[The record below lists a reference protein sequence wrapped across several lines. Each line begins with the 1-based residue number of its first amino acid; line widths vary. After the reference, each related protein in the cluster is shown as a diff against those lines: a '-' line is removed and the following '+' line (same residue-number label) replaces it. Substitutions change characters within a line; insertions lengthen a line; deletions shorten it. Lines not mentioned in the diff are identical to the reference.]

1 MAFNFMLPL
10 RITQA
15 LFAIIALGLSA
26 YGKFPAPLTHH
37 PHTHTHTHT
46 HTQKKIPSP
55 QTPNPRETDSSL
67 MFETVVSWWNVA
79 QTSPS
84 PSQTNFLLFTSVWT
98 SALAVPYLA
107 LSPRFLPTAAHK
119 FGILAA
125 EAVTMIFWFAA
136 FLATAVFLS
145 GLDFCRGMVCGA
157 ARGAVVFG
165 AFEWYEPALS
175 FPWGFRRRERV
186 SFKSH

>member
-1 MAFNFMLPL
+1 MV
-10 RITQA
+10 
-15 LFAIIALGLSA
+15 S
-26 YGKFPAPLTHH
+26 FPPLTHH
-37 PHTHTHTHT
+37 RHT
-46 HTQKKIPSP
+46 HTQKKIPSL
-55 QTPNPRETDSSL
+55 QTPNPHETDSSL
-67 MFETVVSWWNVA
+67 MFETVVSWWNAA

-125 EAVTMIFWFAA
+125 EAVTMIFWLAA

-145 GLDFCRGMVCGA
+145 SLAFCRGIVCGA

-165 AFEWYEPALS
+165 AFEWYEPALP
-175 FPWGFRRRERV
+175 FFFRRVGGGKECPSSRIRQRLTGV
-186 SFKSH
+186 DKCHTGSSSPRRLSWR